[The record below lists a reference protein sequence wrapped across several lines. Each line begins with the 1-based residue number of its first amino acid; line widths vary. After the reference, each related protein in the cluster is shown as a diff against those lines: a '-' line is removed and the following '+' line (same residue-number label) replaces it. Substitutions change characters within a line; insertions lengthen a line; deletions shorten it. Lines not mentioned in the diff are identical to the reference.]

1 MNLYETVKGRVTPQ
15 MAAERYDLPV
25 NRSGMACCP
34 FHNDRTPSMKL
45 YPDHFHCFGCGQT
58 GDVIDLTAQLTGQN
72 ARDAAGRL
80 ATDFGIPM
88 QTGEDTAP
96 RPAKEIPY
104 HLTRQFRESERL
116 CFFVL
121 TDYLHLLRGW
131 KVRCAPNAP
140 DESLDDRFVEA
151 CQMECHIEHLCNV
164 FIFGST
170 EQRTAAVR
178 ELWDS
183 GRIKQLQEYTERK
196 RREEMELGKQRK
208 RRNDFAI

>member
-116 CFFVL
+116 CFSVL

-151 CQMECHIEHLCNV
+151 CQMLDTIEYLADFLC
-164 FIFGST
+164 
-170 EQRTAAVR
+170 AATLEERVKTVDDLLQNGLIEKLR
-178 ELWDS
+178 YRLEGVHAN
-183 GRIKQLQEYTERK
+183 GR
-196 RREEMELGKQRK
+196 
-208 RRNDFAI
+208 AA